1 MKQPFTKQRIARV
14 VMTLLVMM
22 LSTVGAW
29 AEIHYLSLQD
39 PVSNKTEG
47 MYWVKVPF
55 QTSDDNYVTALTE
68 ADINKCNGKFKVYDS
83 DGWYSKYSN
92 NSSASRIIKVPEGY
106 VLQLSGSI
114 STGDQNDY
122 LIVNDGP
129 GYVYNK
135 MINEL
140 WGNET
145 ITPVT
150 TSGNT
155 MRIYFHSDGSG
166 NNGTGLNLT
175 VTILKSIELV
185 DKTDTESSTANS
197 TAIDNNDEKLVGKV
211 TLSGRTLSKGNGYN
225 TLTLPFAMTAEQ
237 IAASPLAGAKILA
250 LDATTSNLTGGTL
263 TLNFEDATSIEAGTP
278 YLVGWNTSGPDLVI
292 ESASEWET
300 FANNVNNGTESYDGK
315 LVKLNAD
322 ISTSTMVGSMTANN
336 GQGNPFKG
344 IFDGGGHTINVDIT
358 ETSDLGT
365 APFSYIYGATITN
378 VKVTGTVTGTNYCA
392 GLVGFAK
399 GNNIINN
406 CEMAANVTCTNTHCG
421 GILGHGLSSN
431 TTITDC
437 LVSGSVM
444 AQSSVKSNRRVG
456 IIFGWGD
463 SGEHKVVNCVSGGTY
478 LAVGQGPVLLS
489 YAYGNST
496 TANAITDDWVNC
508 YRTTSTEWASGQ
520 TTDAHTWSA
529 EELLS
534 ALGTGWKIDGG
545 KVVPAMNV
553 VTSNDAIVDPMFRNV
568 TIDKDLHPVSFT
580 GGTFEGSYDPFTID
594 DSNID
599 QIVYIGS
606 GNIIGYASAP
616 KTLRPF
622 RAHFNLSTSSSSRA
636 VYRTIVN
643 LGDGEN
649 GETTG
654 IIMLPADKSNAI
666 GGEGWYNIDGRR
678 LSGKPTAKGLYI
690 NNGCKVIIK

>member
-1 MKQPFTKQRIARV
+1 MKQSFTKQRIARV

-22 LSTVGAW
+22 LTSVEAW
-29 AEIHYLSLQD
+29 ATVVNKKLED
-39 PVSNKTEG
+39 PVRRNDKEYTEG
-47 MYWVKVPF
+47 MYWVSLPYSNDYDK
-55 QTSDDNYVTALTE
+55 YVTTLTE
-68 ADINKCNGKFKVYDS
+68 DDINNKCKGKFKVYDS
-83 DGWYSKYSN
+83 KKYLQEYDHGCHGN
-92 NSSASRIIKVPEGY
+92 LVIEAPEGY

-129 GYVYNK
+129 EYVYNK

-155 MRIYFHSDGSG
+155 MRIYFHSDDSG
-166 NNGTGLNLT
+166 QDGTGLNLT

-378 VKVTGTVTGTNYCA
+378 VKVTGTVKGTNYCA

-399 GNNIINN
+399 GNNVINN

-421 GILGHGLSSN
+421 GILGHGLTSN

-437 LVSGSVM
+437 LVLGSVM
-444 AQSSVKSNRRVG
+444 AESSVTSNRRVG

-463 SGEHKVVNCVSGGTY
+463 SGEHKVVNCVSGGSYPTN
-478 LAVGQGPVLLS
+478 GPVMLNYGL
-489 YAYGNST
+489 GNSST
-496 TANAITDDWVNC
+496 PTVCDNC
-508 YRTTSTEWASGQ
+508 YRTTSTGWASGQ
-520 TTDAHTWSA
+520 TTDAHTWIA

-534 ALGTGWKIDGG
+534 KLGTGWKIDGG

-553 VTSNDAIVDPMFRNV
+553 VISNDAIVDPVFRNV
-568 TIDKDLHPVSFT
+568 TIDKELHPVSFT
-580 GGTFEGSYDPFTID
+580 GGTFEGNYAPFTID

-599 QIVYIGS
+599 EIAYIGS
-606 GNIIGYASAP
+606 DNTIGYAAAAR
-616 KTLRPF
+616 TLRPF
-622 RAHFNLSTSSSSRA
+622 RAHFNLPITSGSRA
-636 VYRTIVN
+636 VTRTIVN
-643 LGDGEN
+643 FGDGEN

-654 IIMLPADKSNAI
+654 IIMLPAEKSNAV
-666 GGEGWYNIDGRR
+666 GSEGWYTIDGRR

-690 NNGCKVIIK
+690 NNGRKVVIK